1 MISLL
6 KLLPEPILP

>member
-6 KLLPEPILP
+6 KHLYFKI

>member
-6 KLLPEPILP
+6 KH